1 MAQSPIVICF
11 GALGDMVMTTPLLRA
26 LAAQHG
32 APCTVIGHGRWVPDL
47 FANLPFVGAVHTIAS
62 RKRPYL
68 ISPDQWRAVRV
79 MRQHHGHPAYLLES
93 DRNSAAL
100 VARSGLKLTAS
111 MATTPRGINRHQ
123 IASQATLAGLTDSPA
138 FRAVPELRVSVDEQ
152 AVCRAWLATIVPAGA
167 PVVLM
172 HPGNKKTAGWRRR
185 SHNHKEWP
193 QAAWVAVARQV
204 LAELPSAQVLIT
216 GTAAESEMVSA
227 IVTACTDL
235 RVHTIAGQTP
245 LRRLLAL
252 LTQAHSLISVD
263 TGPAHAAAA
272 LGCPLVVLF
281 GQTDPRVNG
290 PTSIGPPV
298 AVVTGPAGALVLDGE
313 SGWAAHHRMDAITAD
328 AVIVAWRNLRPT

>member
-1 MAQSPIVICF
+1 
-11 GALGDMVMTTPLLRA
+11 MVMTTPLLHA

-32 APCTVIGHGRWVPDL
+32 APCTVIGHGRWVSDL

-79 MRQHHGHPAYLLES
+79 MREHRGHPAYLLET

-100 VARSGLKLTAS
+100 VRRSGLQLTAS
-111 MATTPRGINRHQ
+111 MASTPRGTNRHQ
-123 IASQATLAGLTDSPA
+123 IGSQAVLAGYTSVPSFQA
-138 FRAVPELRVSVDEQ
+138 IPELRVTPAEQ
-152 AVCRAWLATIVPAGA
+152 AACRAWLASVVPADA

-172 HPGNKKTAGWRRR
+172 HPGNKKTAGWRKR

-193 QAAWVAVARQV
+193 QTSWVAVARQV
-204 LAELPSAQVLIT
+204 LADLPTAHVLVT
-216 GTAAESEMVSA
+216 GTSAESEMVSA
-227 IVTACTDL
+227 IVAASDDP
-235 RVHTIAGQTP
+235 RVHSIAGQTP

-252 LTQAHSLISVD
+252 LTQAHSVISVD

-290 PTSIGPPV
+290 PISAGSPV
-298 AVVTGPAGALVLDGE
+298 AVVTGPPDAPVLDGE
-313 SGWAAHHRMDAITAD
+313 SGWAAHHRMDAITAE
-328 AVIVAWRNLRPT
+328 AVMLAWRANIGKSSVNLSR